1 MAQVI
6 QALTIVHMIISVL
19 LIAVVL
25 VQFGRG
31 AEAGFFSDTSSQGV
45 FAGPGPANMLTRL
58 TTVLAILFLGL
69 ALFLANI
76 RGRYRDASVFDQ
88 DIPRTTLGTTPET
101 TQDDASTLPQ
111 GGSKPSGANSQ
122 QAAPAP
128 KLPQKKP
135 GKKPSP

>member
-6 QALTIVHMIISVL
+6 QALTIVHMIVSVI

-45 FAGPGPANMLTRL
+45 FSGPGPANMLTRL

-88 DIPRTTLGTTPET
+88 DIPSTTLET
-101 TQDDASTLPQ
+101 TQDASALPP
-111 GGSKPSGANSQ
+111 GGGKPSGADSQ
-122 QAAPAP
+122 QAAPVP
-128 KLPQKKP
+128 QLPQKKP
-135 GKKPSP
+135 GKKPSL

>member
-6 QALTIVHMIISVL
+6 QALTIVHMIVSVL

-45 FAGPGPANMLTRL
+45 FSGPGPANMLTRL

-101 TQDDASTLPQ
+101 TQDASTLPQ
-111 GGSKPSGANSQ
+111 GGGKPSGANSQ

-135 GKKPSP
+135 SP